1 VPQPRRRLRILI
13 LTHHY
18 PPEIG
23 APQTRLSETAV
34 FLQSRGHDVRVL
46 AAFPSYPT
54 GLIPPAYRGRVIGV
68 ETIDGIR
75 VYRTWT
81 YARPGVSALG
91 RLLNQL
97 SFTLSAPLALPWV
110 GRRDVILVESPP
122 LFLGAT
128 GVLLGRLLGTPAIL
142 HVSDLWPAVAIQ
154 LGALRRRAVVAA
166 ATTFERAVYRL
177 SRGLVVVTEAWV
189 VELVGRGVPAHK
201 IRLVTNGVDTDLL
214 DPRVAAGGRQAV
226 RAELGLG
233 DEIVVVCLG
242 TVSQV
247 YDYAA
252 ILHAAHRLRHR
263 SDIRFVIVGDGSG
276 KPALE
281 RLVDQFT
288 LPNVLLLPAQPRE
301 RVPSLLAAADIS
313 AVALRPIPFTRGQ
326 LPVRVLEAMAMA
338 LPLILAGSGEARRLV
353 EGVGAGTA
361 VESKDVDGLVQAIER
376 LVADPQMRR
385 QMGARGRRAVESRFS
400 RATVASQIE
409 RALYAA
415 TGPVLGD

>member
-1 VPQPRRRLRILI
+1 MPQPRRRLRILI

-23 APQTRLSETAV
+23 APQTRLSETAA
-34 FLQSRGHDVRVL
+34 FLRSHGHDVRVL

-54 GLIPPAYRGRVIGV
+54 GQIPPAYRGRALCSEAIY
-68 ETIDGIR
+68 GIPI
-75 VYRTWT
+75 YRTWT
-81 YARPGVSALG
+81 YARPGASALG

-110 GRRDVILVESPP
+110 GNRDVILVESPP

-128 GVLLGRLLGTPAIL
+128 GLLLGRLLGAPTIL

-154 LGALRRRAVVAA
+154 LGALRHRAAVGA
-166 ATTFERAVYRL
+166 ATAFERAVYRL

-189 VELVGRGVPAHK
+189 AELVGRGVPAHK

-214 DPRVAAGGRQAV
+214 DPRVAVGERQAV
-226 RAELGLG
+226 RAGLGLG

-263 SDIRFVIVGDGSG
+263 SDIRFLIVGDGSG
-276 KPALE
+276 KPAVE
-281 RLVDQFT
+281 RLVDQ
-288 LPNVLLLPAQPRE
+288 LALANVRLLPAQPHE
-301 RVPSLLAAADIS
+301 RVPNLLAAADIS
-313 AVALRPIPFTRGQ
+313 AVALQPIPFTRGQ

-338 LPLILAGSGEARRLV
+338 LPVILAGSGEAQRLV
-353 EGVGAGTA
+353 AGVGAGTA
-361 VESKDVDGLVQAIER
+361 VGSKDVEGLAQAIER
-376 LVADPQMRR
+376 LAADPQTRR

-400 RATVASQIE
+400 RATVAGRIE

-415 TGPVLGD
+415 VRPMPGD